1 MGTLRRVHAYERT
14 VNEGT
19 TLGMQLEEAVRR
31 RRMVRSF
38 LPTPIE
44 IDVVDR
50 MIDLARRSPSA
61 GYSQGIDFVVLQGR
75 EQTERFWG
83 VPAMRSYWE
92 SVFPQLLDAPVL
104 VLPIADRDAYLR
116 RYSEPDKA
124 SAGLQEAGAWP
135 VPYWL
140 TDTAM
145 ATMVLLLA
153 AVDEGL
159 GALFFGVFRGAD
171 IEVLERLGVPDGRDL
186 VGVVAIGHPADDRP
200 SGSGATRPRRPLSE
214 VIHRGAW

>member
-1 MGTLRRVHAYERT
+1 
-14 VNEGT
+14 
-19 TLGMQLEEAVRR
+19 MQLEEAVRR

-44 IDVVDR
+44 VDVVDR

-61 GYSQGIDFVVLQGR
+61 GYSQGFDFIVLQ
-75 EQTERFWG
+75 EPEETERFWG
-83 VPAMRSYWE
+83 IPAMRTYWE
-92 SVFPQLLDAPVL
+92 GVFPQLLDAPVL
-104 VLPIADRDAYLR
+104 VLPIADRDAYLQ

-124 SAGLQEAGAWP
+124 PAGLQDATAWP

-171 IEVLERLGVPDGRDL
+171 AEVLERLGVPDGREL
-186 VGVVAIGHPADDRP
+186 IGVVAIGHPADDRP
-200 SGSGATRPRRPLSE
+200 SGSGAARPRRPLSE
-214 VIHRGAW
+214 VIHRGGW